1 MKKHIKFLSVAI
13 GLLLAASVAGCGNT
27 DSGSASSSSSTVA
40 SSSASSSA
48 SADKQD
54 KAASTDSVKQISKLD
69 DTMIDS
75 KITVKAKV
83 IKPKEKDERFT
94 VRLQDPDTGDTIRG
108 SIKKDESKPKNM
120 ENIEK
125 LKKIA
130 DTGKVVTLSGKLTL
144 NKKNEMRLRISKV
157 EE

>member
-1 MKKHIKFLSVAI
+1 MKKNIKSLSVILGVVIAV
-13 GLLLAASVAGCGNT
+13 SVAGCGSSDN
-27 DSGSASSSSSTVA
+27 GAASSSSAVS

-48 SADKQD
+48 TADKAEKQD
-54 KAASTDSVKQISKLD
+54 KVLQISKLD

-83 IKPKEKDERFT
+83 IKPKEKDNRYS
-94 VRLQDPDTGDTIRG
+94 VRLQDPDTGDTIKG
-108 SIKKDESKPKNM
+108 SIKKDEAKPKNM

-125 LKKIA
+125 LKKLA

-144 NKKNEMRLRISKV
+144 DKKNEMRLRISNI